1 MYSKKSNTCT
11 FTTKENDMSVNDF
24 SPFINGLVE
33 YTSHENRLAY
43 GTCLGVEEE
52 DYFFVIHIAAWFIDK
67 EQQRRV
73 PPQDESMCAVLRNT
87 MLFVKSRYDVALL
100 GESFEL
106 HHKSILFQNIRIT
119 AHKEEVS

>member
-1 MYSKKSNTCT
+1 MNT
-11 FTTKENDMSVNDF
+11 NDF

-43 GTCLGVEEE
+43 GTCLGIEEE

-67 EQQRRV
+67 KQQRRV

-87 MLFVKSRYDVALL
+87 MQFVRSRYDVERCNNVFRLR
-100 GESFEL
+100 
-106 HHKSILFQNIRIT
+106 HKSIHFQSVCIISQK
-119 AHKEEVS
+119 KELL